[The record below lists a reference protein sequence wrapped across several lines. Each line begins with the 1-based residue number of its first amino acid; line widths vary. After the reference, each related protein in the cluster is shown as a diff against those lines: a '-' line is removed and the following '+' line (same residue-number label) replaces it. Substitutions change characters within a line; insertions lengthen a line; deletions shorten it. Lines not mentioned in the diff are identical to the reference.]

1 MKEIS
6 SPILLPLLLLLLL
19 HSTLLTRSP
28 SSPPSLYILTVLILP
43 LPLPL
48 GPPPILV
55 PPLPIP
61 VWAPQRQIIVS
72 IIPRLILKHIPA
84 APSLPFSRRRGGQT
98 RIIED
103 HGPPPS
109 PSAAVGW
116 NVGNS
121 FSRHAP
127 RHHLPGET
135 HHLAHG
141 ICHLEEGGDQSGR
154 NWRERG
160 PPRRIGSLSA
170 HISPFKTF
178 PQSRT
183 DLVGS
188 RLIVTNHHPLVVKL
202 ALAAGYFVPSHLIF
216 RLPLPSKSP
225 SVYCHQ
231 PPVPCQAFI
240 AAGFDW
246 MLIIKL
252 IKCVTNLR

>member
-1 MKEIS
+1 M
-6 SPILLPLLLLLLL
+6 SP
-19 HSTLLTRSP
+19 H
-28 SSPPSLYILTVLILP
+28 PSLD
-43 LPLPL
+43 
-48 GPPPILV
+48 
-55 PPLPIP
+55 
-61 VWAPQRQIIVS
+61 PQRQIIVP

-84 APSLPFSRRRGGQT
+84 APRLPFSRRRGGQT

-109 PSAAVGW
+109 PSGAALGW

-127 RHHLPGET
+127 RHHLPGGT

-188 RLIVTNHHPLVVKL
+188 RLIITNHLLCCQTCIGCWILCPL
-202 ALAAGYFVPSHLIF
+202 PSHL
-216 RLPLPSKSP
+216 SP
-225 SVYCHQ
+225 SSSLQ
-231 PPVPCQAFI
+231 ISFGLLSSTTTPCQAFI
-240 AAGFDW
+240 APIGW
-246 MLIIKL
+246 YMLIIKL

>member
-6 SPILLPLLLLLLL
+6 SPILLLL
-19 HSTLLTRSP
+19 HPPYQKSIFSSLTLHSHPSHLAPPTPTGPPSHPSAPPPNTSVGPPAANNRLNNP
-28 SSPPSLYILTVLILP
+28 SSH
-43 LPLPL
+43 
-48 GPPPILV
+48 
-55 PPLPIP
+55 
-61 VWAPQRQIIVS
+61 PQTHPGR
-72 IIPRLILKHIPA
+72 
-84 APSLPFSRRRGGQT
+84 APSSFLKEERGANENYRGP
-98 RIIED
+98 RPP
-103 HGPPPS
+103 PPPS
-109 PSAAVGW
+109 AALRW

-127 RHHLPGET
+127 RHHLPGGT

-188 RLIVTNHHPLVVKL
+188 RLIITNHLLCCQTCIGCWILCPL
-202 ALAAGYFVPSHLIF
+202 PSHL
-216 RLPLPSKSP
+216 SP
-225 SVYCHQ
+225 SSSLQ
-231 PPVPCQAFI
+231 ISFGLLSSTTTPCQAFI

>member
-1 MKEIS
+1 M
-6 SPILLPLLLLLLL
+6 
-19 HSTLLTRSP
+19 
-28 SSPPSLYILTVLILP
+28 SPPHPSLDPSEAP
-43 LPLPL
+43 L
-48 GPPPILV
+48 
-55 PPLPIP
+55 
-61 VWAPQRQIIVS
+61 RQIIVP

-84 APSLPFSRRRGGQT
+84 APRLPFSRRRGGQT

-103 HGPPPS
+103 HGPPPP
-109 PSAAVGW
+109 PSAALGW

-188 RLIVTNHHPLVVKL
+188 RLINHPLVVKL

-216 RLPLPSKSP
+216 RLPLPSKPP

-231 PPVPCQAFI
+231 PPNPCQAFI
-240 AAGFDW
+240 APIGW
-246 MLIIKL
+246 YMLIIKL

>member
-6 SPILLPLLLLLLL
+6 SPILLLLLLL
-19 HSTLLTRSP
+19 HPPYQKSIFSSLTLHSHRSHLAP
-28 SSPPSLYILTVLILP
+28 PTPTGPPSHP
-43 LPLPL
+43 SA
-48 GPPPILV
+48 
-55 PPLPIP
+55 PLPIP

-188 RLIVTNHHPLVVKL
+188 RLIVIDHHPLVVKL

-231 PPVPCQAFI
+231 PPPLVKLSLRLDSIGWC
-240 AAGFDW
+240 
-246 MLIIKL
+246 ML
-252 IKCVTNLR
+252 C